1 MGARAYLRHM
11 ARIHGLADLSVIDP
25 LLERLALV
33 GGPAAPLRTLSKGN
47 AQKVGLAQAV
57 MVRPD
62 LLILDEPWSGLDVG
76 THAILGELVAETRA
90 RGASVVFTDHR
101 PQVVHDHADVVHLMN
116 DGRLTAE
123 SAEPT
128 TRIVLRGHGTG
139 WADEPGVRHA
149 VVEGAARRAHGR
161 GRLGRRRAAA
171 GVEGRLVGAG
181 GGAVLALTR
190 YYLALL
196 GHSQRYLPALLAYL
210 ALCVI
215 LYADP
220 HSPPLP
226 LFGVS
231 AGGLLVVSCW
241 LTIALLDIED
251 PVQRLVTLS
260 HARQW
265 RRMITGAI
273 LTVLAFS
280 VVLTV
285 ITEVWSAL
293 KSFKVQ
299 PSALGIGL
307 LAHLACALLGI
318 AIALPCSRLLV
329 QRIGWTVLAA
339 VITLI
344 VVLLAKIP
352 LVHPLLHALTDDE
365 PVGGPLVL
373 ARGDV
378 GGGAGRELPRRFSAR
393 APSFLSAICTSSI
406 SVPGFRRV
414 LEHD

>member
-1 MGARAYLRHM
+1 M
-11 ARIHGLADLSVIDP
+11 
-25 LLERLALV
+25 
-33 GGPAAPLRTLSKGN
+33 
-47 AQKVGLAQAV
+47 
-57 MVRPD
+57 
-62 LLILDEPWSGLDVG
+62 
-76 THAILGELVAETRA
+76 
-90 RGASVVFTDHR
+90 
-101 PQVVHDHADVVHLMN
+101 
-116 DGRLTAE
+116 
-123 SAEPT
+123 
-128 TRIVLRGHGTG
+128 
-139 WADEPGVRHA
+139 
-149 VVEGAARRAHGR
+149 
-161 GRLGRRRAAA
+161 
-171 GVEGRLVGAG
+171 
-181 GGAVLALTR
+181 LALTR

-273 LTVLAFS
+273 CTVLAFS

-285 ITEVWSAL
+285 ITEAWSAL
-293 KSFKVQ
+293 KSFRFQ

-329 QRIGWTVLAA
+329 QRVGWTVLAA
-339 VITLI
+339 VVTSI

-352 LVHPLLHALTDDE
+352 LVHPLLHALTDEE

-373 ARGDV
+373 AVVASVVVLAASFFVVARLV
-378 GGGAGRELPRRFSAR
+378 QRRS
-393 APSFLSAICTSSI
+393 
-406 SVPGFRRV
+406 
-414 LEHD
+414 

>member
-1 MGARAYLRHM
+1 M
-11 ARIHGLADLSVIDP
+11 
-25 LLERLALV
+25 
-33 GGPAAPLRTLSKGN
+33 
-47 AQKVGLAQAV
+47 
-57 MVRPD
+57 
-62 LLILDEPWSGLDVG
+62 
-76 THAILGELVAETRA
+76 
-90 RGASVVFTDHR
+90 
-101 PQVVHDHADVVHLMN
+101 
-116 DGRLTAE
+116 
-123 SAEPT
+123 
-128 TRIVLRGHGTG
+128 
-139 WADEPGVRHA
+139 
-149 VVEGAARRAHGR
+149 
-161 GRLGRRRAAA
+161 
-171 GVEGRLVGAG
+171 
-181 GGAVLALTR
+181 LALTR

-265 RRMITGAI
+265 RRMIVGAI
-273 LTVLAFS
+273 LTVFACS

-285 ITEVWSAL
+285 LTEVWSAV
-293 KSFKVQ
+293 KSVRFQ
-299 PSALGIGL
+299 PSALGVGL

-329 QRIGWTVLAA
+329 SRIGWTVLAA
-339 VITLI
+339 VIALF

-365 PVGGPLVL
+365 PVAGPLVL
-373 ARGDV
+373 AV
-378 GGGAGRELPRRFSAR
+378 VTSAVM
-393 APSFLSAICTSSI
+393 LVTSSL
-406 SVPGFRRV
+406 VVTRLAQRRT
-414 LEHD
+414 

>member
-1 MGARAYLRHM
+1 M
-11 ARIHGLADLSVIDP
+11 
-25 LLERLALV
+25 
-33 GGPAAPLRTLSKGN
+33 
-47 AQKVGLAQAV
+47 
-57 MVRPD
+57 
-62 LLILDEPWSGLDVG
+62 
-76 THAILGELVAETRA
+76 
-90 RGASVVFTDHR
+90 
-101 PQVVHDHADVVHLMN
+101 
-116 DGRLTAE
+116 
-123 SAEPT
+123 
-128 TRIVLRGHGTG
+128 
-139 WADEPGVRHA
+139 
-149 VVEGAARRAHGR
+149 
-161 GRLGRRRAAA
+161 
-171 GVEGRLVGAG
+171 
-181 GGAVLALTR
+181 LALTR

-231 AGGLLVVSCW
+231 AGGLLVVACW

-273 LTVLAFS
+273 FTVLIFS

-285 ITEVWSAL
+285 ITEAWSAL
-293 KSFKVQ
+293 KSLKVQ

-329 QRIGWTVLAA
+329 QRVGWTVLAA
-339 VITLI
+339 VVTLI

-352 LVHPLLHALTDDE
+352 LVHPLLHALTDEE
-365 PVGGPLVL
+365 PVAGPLVL
-373 ARGDV
+373 AV
-378 GGGAGRELPRRFSAR
+378 VTSVVVLAA
-393 APSFLSAICTSSI
+393 SFLGVSKL
-406 SVPGFRRV
+406 VQRRS
-414 LEHD
+414 

>member
-1 MGARAYLRHM
+1 M
-11 ARIHGLADLSVIDP
+11 LA
-25 LLERLALV
+25 
-33 GGPAAPLRTLSKGN
+33 
-47 AQKVGLAQAV
+47 
-57 MVRPD
+57 M
-62 LLILDEPWSGLDVG
+62 
-76 THAILGELVAETRA
+76 
-90 RGASVVFTDHR
+90 
-101 PQVVHDHADVVHLMN
+101 
-116 DGRLTAE
+116 
-123 SAEPT
+123 
-128 TRIVLRGHGTG
+128 
-139 WADEPGVRHA
+139 
-149 VVEGAARRAHGR
+149 
-161 GRLGRRRAAA
+161 
-171 GVEGRLVGAG
+171 
-181 GGAVLALTR
+181 TR
-190 YYLALL
+190 YYFVLL

-220 HSPPLP
+220 NSPPLP

-265 RRMITGAI
+265 RRMITGA
-273 LTVLAFS
+273 VLAVLACS
-280 VVLTV
+280 LVLTV

-329 QRIGWTVLAA
+329 DRIGWTVLAA
-339 VITLI
+339 VITLV

-352 LVHPLLHALTDDE
+352 LVHPLLHALTDEE
-365 PVGGPLVL
+365 PVAGPLALALGTSVVL
-373 ARGDV
+373 LAASFSGV
-378 GGGAGRELPRRFSAR
+378 SALVRRRS
-393 APSFLSAICTSSI
+393 
-406 SVPGFRRV
+406 
-414 LEHD
+414 

>member
-1 MGARAYLRHM
+1 M
-11 ARIHGLADLSVIDP
+11 
-25 LLERLALV
+25 
-33 GGPAAPLRTLSKGN
+33 
-47 AQKVGLAQAV
+47 
-57 MVRPD
+57 
-62 LLILDEPWSGLDVG
+62 
-76 THAILGELVAETRA
+76 
-90 RGASVVFTDHR
+90 
-101 PQVVHDHADVVHLMN
+101 
-116 DGRLTAE
+116 
-123 SAEPT
+123 
-128 TRIVLRGHGTG
+128 
-139 WADEPGVRHA
+139 
-149 VVEGAARRAHGR
+149 
-161 GRLGRRRAAA
+161 
-171 GVEGRLVGAG
+171 
-181 GGAVLALTR
+181 LALTR

-265 RRMITGAI
+265 RRLITGAV
-273 LTVLAFS
+273 LTVLGCS
-280 VVLTV
+280 LVLTV
-285 ITEVWSAL
+285 ITEAWSAL

-299 PSALGIGL
+299 PAALSIGL
-307 LAHLACALLGI
+307 LAHIACALLGI

-329 QRIGWTVLAA
+329 NRIGWTVLAA
-339 VITLI
+339 VVTLV

-352 LVHPLLHALTDDE
+352 LVHPLLQALTNED

-373 ARGDV
+373 AVVTSVVVLAVSFVVVSRLV
-378 GGGAGRELPRRFSAR
+378 QRRS
-393 APSFLSAICTSSI
+393 
-406 SVPGFRRV
+406 
-414 LEHD
+414 

>member
-11 ARIHGLADLSVIDP
+11 ARIHGLADLSAIDP

-62 LLILDEPWSGLDVG
+62 LLILDEPWSGLTSG
-76 THAILGELVAETRA
+76 RSAILGEVVAETRA

-128 TRIVLRGHGTG
+128 TRIVLRGHGTE

-149 VVEGAARRAHGR
+149 VVEGAHLVLTVEVGS
-161 GRLGRRRAAA
+161 GGRRAAA

-273 LTVLAFS
+273 LTVLTFS

-285 ITEVWSAL
+285 ITEAWSAL
-293 KSFKVQ
+293 KSLKVQ

-329 QRIGWTVLAA
+329 QRVGWTVLAA
-339 VITLI
+339 VVTLDRR
-344 VVLLAKIP
+344 A
-352 LVHPLLHALTDDE
+352 
-365 PVGGPLVL
+365 
-373 ARGDV
+373 AREDSHWST
-378 GGGAGRELPRRFSAR
+378 RC
-393 APSFLSAICTSSI
+393 CT
-406 SVPGFRRV
+406 P
-414 LEHD
+414 

>member
-1 MGARAYLRHM
+1 M
-11 ARIHGLADLSVIDP
+11 
-25 LLERLALV
+25 
-33 GGPAAPLRTLSKGN
+33 
-47 AQKVGLAQAV
+47 
-57 MVRPD
+57 
-62 LLILDEPWSGLDVG
+62 
-76 THAILGELVAETRA
+76 
-90 RGASVVFTDHR
+90 
-101 PQVVHDHADVVHLMN
+101 
-116 DGRLTAE
+116 
-123 SAEPT
+123 
-128 TRIVLRGHGTG
+128 
-139 WADEPGVRHA
+139 
-149 VVEGAARRAHGR
+149 
-161 GRLGRRRAAA
+161 
-171 GVEGRLVGAG
+171 
-181 GGAVLALTR
+181 LALTR

-265 RRMITGAI
+265 RRLVTGAI
-273 LTVLAFS
+273 FTVLACS
-280 VVLTV
+280 AVLTV
-285 ITEVWSAL
+285 ITEAWSAI
-293 KSFKVQ
+293 KSLKVQ

-307 LAHLACALLGI
+307 LAHFACALLGI

-329 QRIGWTVLAA
+329 RRIGWTVLAA

-365 PVGGPLVL
+365 PVGGSLVL
-373 ARGDV
+373 AV
-378 GGGAGRELPRRFSAR
+378 VTSA
-393 APSFLSAICTSSI
+393 AALVASFLVVSAL
-406 SVPGFRRV
+406 VRRRS
-414 LEHD
+414 

>member
-1 MGARAYLRHM
+1 
-11 ARIHGLADLSVIDP
+11 
-25 LLERLALV
+25 
-33 GGPAAPLRTLSKGN
+33 
-47 AQKVGLAQAV
+47 
-57 MVRPD
+57 
-62 LLILDEPWSGLDVG
+62 
-76 THAILGELVAETRA
+76 
-90 RGASVVFTDHR
+90 
-101 PQVVHDHADVVHLMN
+101 
-116 DGRLTAE
+116 
-123 SAEPT
+123 
-128 TRIVLRGHGTG
+128 
-139 WADEPGVRHA
+139 
-149 VVEGAARRAHGR
+149 
-161 GRLGRRRAAA
+161 
-171 GVEGRLVGAG
+171 
-181 GGAVLALTR
+181 VLALTR

-273 LTVLAFS
+273 CTVLAFS

-285 ITEVWSAL
+285 LTEAWSAL
-293 KSFKVQ
+293 KSFKFQ
-299 PSALGIGL
+299 PAALGVGL

-329 QRIGWTVLAA
+329 QRVGWTVLAA
-339 VITLI
+339 VVTTI

-352 LVHPLLHALTDDE
+352 LVHPLLHALTDEE

-373 ARGDV
+373 AV
-378 GGGAGRELPRRFSAR
+378 VTSVVVLAA
-393 APSFLSAICTSSI
+393 SFLVVARL
-406 SVPGFRRV
+406 VQRRS
-414 LEHD
+414 

>member
-1 MGARAYLRHM
+1 M
-11 ARIHGLADLSVIDP
+11 
-25 LLERLALV
+25 
-33 GGPAAPLRTLSKGN
+33 
-47 AQKVGLAQAV
+47 
-57 MVRPD
+57 
-62 LLILDEPWSGLDVG
+62 
-76 THAILGELVAETRA
+76 
-90 RGASVVFTDHR
+90 
-101 PQVVHDHADVVHLMN
+101 
-116 DGRLTAE
+116 
-123 SAEPT
+123 
-128 TRIVLRGHGTG
+128 
-139 WADEPGVRHA
+139 
-149 VVEGAARRAHGR
+149 
-161 GRLGRRRAAA
+161 
-171 GVEGRLVGAG
+171 
-181 GGAVLALTR
+181 LALTR

-220 HSPPLP
+220 NSPPLP
-226 LFGVS
+226 LFGMS

-273 LTVLAFS
+273 LTVLACS
-280 VVLTV
+280 LVLTA

-299 PSALGIGL
+299 PAALGIGL
-307 LAHLACALLGI
+307 LAHLACTLLGI

-329 QRIGWTVLAA
+329 HRIGWTVLAA
-339 VITLI
+339 VMTLV

-352 LVHPLLHALTDDE
+352 LIHPLLHALTDDE

-373 ARGDV
+373 ALV
-378 GGGAGRELPRRFSAR
+378 TSVAMLAVSFFAVSALVHRRS
-393 APSFLSAICTSSI
+393 
-406 SVPGFRRV
+406 
-414 LEHD
+414 

>member
-1 MGARAYLRHM
+1 M
-11 ARIHGLADLSVIDP
+11 
-25 LLERLALV
+25 
-33 GGPAAPLRTLSKGN
+33 
-47 AQKVGLAQAV
+47 
-57 MVRPD
+57 
-62 LLILDEPWSGLDVG
+62 
-76 THAILGELVAETRA
+76 
-90 RGASVVFTDHR
+90 
-101 PQVVHDHADVVHLMN
+101 
-116 DGRLTAE
+116 
-123 SAEPT
+123 
-128 TRIVLRGHGTG
+128 
-139 WADEPGVRHA
+139 
-149 VVEGAARRAHGR
+149 
-161 GRLGRRRAAA
+161 
-171 GVEGRLVGAG
+171 
-181 GGAVLALTR
+181 LALTR

-226 LFGVS
+226 LFGIS

-265 RRMITGAI
+265 RRMITGAV
-273 LTVLAFS
+273 LTVLACS
-280 VVLTV
+280 LVLTA
-285 ITEVWSAL
+285 ITEVWSAI

-329 QRIGWTVLAA
+329 HRIGWTVLAA
-339 VITLI
+339 VITLV

-373 ARGDV
+373 ALV
-378 GGGAGRELPRRFSAR
+378 TSVVVLAASFFAVSALVRRRS
-393 APSFLSAICTSSI
+393 
-406 SVPGFRRV
+406 
-414 LEHD
+414 